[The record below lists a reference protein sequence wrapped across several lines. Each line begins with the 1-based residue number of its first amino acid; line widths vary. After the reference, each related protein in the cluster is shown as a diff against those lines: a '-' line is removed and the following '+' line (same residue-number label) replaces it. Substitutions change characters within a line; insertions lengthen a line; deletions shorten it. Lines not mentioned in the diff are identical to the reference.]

1 MFVEGI
7 VSDLRADKRTAEVRE
22 LMKSQRKSPSVVID
36 GRAREEL
43 IEEGE
48 QISQMLQFGSVVPER
63 EALPFFL
70 ISQHWFTK
78 WQKYTGCFKVEDDD
92 EEND

>member
-1 MFVEGI
+1 M
-7 VSDLRADKRTAEVRE
+7 
-22 LMKSQRKSPSVVID
+22 
-36 GRAREEL
+36 
-43 IEEGE
+43 
-48 QISQMLQFGSVVPER
+48 PER

-92 EEND
+92 DDMENDQVFPNKNKSDLVLGPYPGPINEKVDLKSIIAKDDDLAPQEDIYCNF